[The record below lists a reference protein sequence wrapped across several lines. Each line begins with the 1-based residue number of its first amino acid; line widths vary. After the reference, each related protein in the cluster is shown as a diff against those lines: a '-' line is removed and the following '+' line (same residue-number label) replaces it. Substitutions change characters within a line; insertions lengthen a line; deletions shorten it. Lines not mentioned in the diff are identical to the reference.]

1 MAAILRKLSEKIMI
15 QVADLGEV
23 SYILTPI
30 LDAYTNISS
39 YTVDDYYGV
48 WQSAWWAQADY
59 NLQAAQSKTNGWD
72 VMGKMHAY
80 FKAANYLFT
89 GMSQTLW

>member
-1 MAAILRKLSEKIMI
+1 MV
-15 QVADLGEV
+15 QVADFGEV

-30 LDAYTNISS
+30 LEANLNITDADA
-39 YTVDDYYGV
+39 TVDDYYGV

-80 FKAANYLFT
+80 FKVANYLFT